1 MVVLTTKSCYN
12 QHKSAFEVWRYG
24 KPIESRHEN
33 DILIIKYQNGTWFHY
48 KLENNRL
55 IWW

>member
-1 MVVLTTKSCYN
+1 MTTLTTEYCYN
-12 QHKSAFEVWRYG
+12 QHKSAFEIWGYG
-24 KPIESRHEN
+24 EPVESRYED
-33 DILIIKYQNGTWFHY
+33 DILIIKYQNDTWFHY